1 MSKVVHIITRMDRGG
16 SAQNTVLTCLA
27 LSGRYEQVLVYGL
40 SLESQMNEEESRS
53 VDRSIREAEKKGVK
67 IIRLSSL
74 VRRIDTTRD
83 LGALFSLWRLMV
95 REKPDIIHTHTSKAG
110 LLGRVAARLAGVP
123 AVVHTPHGHV
133 FYGHFG
139 PLASKIYLLVERVMA
154 LITDRLIALTQ
165 GEKNDYI
172 ALSACDPKKI
182 VTIHSGVPVDNYLH
196 ATVDVRRKKK
206 SLGLKPEGL
215 VVGTVGWLLPIKGP
229 IYLLRAM
236 AEVWKSYPQASL
248 VYVGKGDLEKELR
261 QEASRMGVPE
271 KVWFLGWRDD
281 IPEIMRI
288 LDIFALPSLNEGM
301 GRVLVEAMAAGR
313 PIVASNVGG
322 IPDLVCQGK
331 NGLLVPPADPKAL
344 ARELLFLI
352 ANPDKRREM
361 GDTGRKMAVQFGV
374 DSMVQKIDRLYLS
387 LIHI

>member
-1 MSKVVHIITRMDRGG
+1 
-16 SAQNTVLTCLA
+16 
-27 LSGRYEQVLVYGL
+27 
-40 SLESQMNEEESRS
+40 
-53 VDRSIREAEKKGVK
+53 
-67 IIRLSSL
+67 
-74 VRRIDTTRD
+74 
-83 LGALFSLWRLMV
+83 
-95 REKPDIIHTHTSKAG
+95 
-110 LLGRVAARLAGVP
+110 
-123 AVVHTPHGHV
+123 
-133 FYGHFG
+133 
-139 PLASKIYLLVERVMA
+139 
-154 LITDRLIALTQ
+154 
-165 GEKNDYI
+165 
-172 ALSACDPKKI
+172 
-182 VTIHSGVPVDNYLH
+182 
-196 ATVDVRRKKK
+196 
-206 SLGLKPEGL
+206 
-215 VVGTVGWLLPIKGP
+215 VGTVGWLLPIKGP

-281 IPEIMRI
+281 IPEIMCI

-331 NGLLVPPADPKAL
+331 NGLLVPPEDPKAL

-352 ANPDKRREM
+352 ANPDKRRKM

-374 DSMVQKIDRLYLS
+374 DSMVQKIDRLYRDLLRKDMPS
-387 LIHI
+387 EKGR